1 MRLNSLCLLPS
12 SWHSSAGF
20 PYPFAAIAR
29 GPLAFATRWIWAA
42 DFAESIET
50 AAVRAPL
57 CLRFPLL
64 LSSVQAGVGLLSPP
78 PPPRR
83 GGFILRFSRVWR
95 QLLQLLGLPPR
106 RLPTLIGLRR
116 ARAFRQLRPRRA
128 MPRLH
133 GLLSRRIQFSI
144 LSSVVAADGRLSRV
158 MRPRRQS
165 VFSGR
170 RLRSRQHR
178 LCPRRDRLQRG
189 LMTLRQLLIGLFS
202 RTVRIRVFVPLWF
215 PFSVQF
221 RLAVGFCFCVALAR
235 SVALPLSVISPYEGL
250 HCSCLRSTDSSPAIL
265 FEFLALVSCLPTMR
279 FHSLCLLPFL
289 WQSSAGFIFLFAMA
303 VALVP
308 VPQCFYWLRLLPYLW
323 QFSGCDTMRFYS
335 PRPSCSNHLLCLL
348 PSLQHWSA

>member
-1 MRLNSLCLLPS
+1 MLVEFL
-12 SWHSSAGF
+12 F
-20 PYPFAAIAR
+20 YFIFAAIAR

-78 PPPRR
+78 PPRR

-95 QLLQLLGLPPR
+95 KLLQLLGLPPR
-106 RLPTLIGLRR
+106 RLPTLSGLRR

-165 VFSGR
+165 VFCPIGRGPQSHPVVASVRSGAG
-170 RLRSRQHR
+170 RSRILWSR
-178 LCPRRDRLQRG
+178 VAMVGAVRG
-189 LMTLRQLLIGLFS
+189 
-202 RTVRIRVFVPLWF
+202 F
-215 PFSVQF
+215 PS
-221 RLAVGFCFCVALAR
+221 
-235 SVALPLSVISPYEGL
+235 LPA
-250 HCSCLRSTDSSPAIL
+250 PAGD
-265 FEFLALVSCLPTMR
+265 A
-279 FHSLCLLPFL
+279 
-289 WQSSAGFIFLFAMA
+289 ALFAMA

-308 VPQCFYWLRLLPYLW
+308 VPQCFYGLRLLPYLW
-323 QFSGCDTMRFYS
+323 QFSGCETMRFYS
-335 PRPSCSNHLLCLL
+335 P
-348 PSLQHWSA
+348 

>member
-20 PYPFAAIAR
+20 PYFFAAIAR

-78 PPPRR
+78 PTRR
-83 GGFILRFSRVWR
+83 CGFILRFSRVWR
-95 QLLQLLGLPPR
+95 KLLQLLGLPPR
-106 RLPTLIGLRR
+106 RLPTLSGLRR

-178 LCPRRDRLQRG
+178 LGPRRDRLQSV
-189 LMTLRQLLIGLFS
+189 GLFWPRLELGHLCLS
-202 RTVRIRVFVPLWF
+202 FVPCALMRHF
-215 PFSVQF
+215 LLEFSP
-221 RLAVGFCFCVALAR
+221 RLGHSNAPLLVRRHV
-235 SVALPLSVISPYEGL
+235 SVAASGVI
-250 HCSCLRSTDSSPAIL
+250 CI
-265 FEFLALVSCLPTMR
+265 
-279 FHSLCLLPFL
+279 
-289 WQSSAGFIFLFAMA
+289 
-303 VALVP
+303 
-308 VPQCFYWLRLLPYLW
+308 
-323 QFSGCDTMRFYS
+323 
-335 PRPSCSNHLLCLL
+335 
-348 PSLQHWSA
+348 